1 MTACKSTHPHL
12 TPPQRRALR
21 ELWLAEQPGQP
32 GSPPYPGAV
41 GHVGVTLVKMG
52 YAERLGTCAYGG
64 GIRLVRYQLTP
75 AGRQAATSANK
86 ATAQ

>member
-1 MTACKSTHPHL
+1 
-12 TPPQRRALR
+12 
-21 ELWLAEQPGQP
+21 
-32 GSPPYPGAV
+32 
-41 GHVGVTLVKMG
+41 MG